1 MTPPPPGTILVA
13 DDDFEVR
20 DYFQAALQS
29 QGFLVQLA
37 EDGEEA
43 LRQLEHPAT
52 PPSLVLL
59 DVMLPGRDGV
69 ETLKE
74 IRRTHVDLPVILISS
89 ADSWP
94 YVVSELGDSP
104 APMLE
109 KPVPHYLLIQAVWE
123 ALESGGAVIPRLP
136 LVMSAP
142 APRRAAVMHG
152 SRMRQIENVV
162 KQLASFD
169 VPVLVVGETGVG
181 KEVIARRIHAQSRRS
196 TKPFLKLNCAAL
208 PSELVESELFG
219 YQRGAFTGA
228 FRDTPGKFEQAQ
240 GGTIMLDEIG
250 DMDVRLQAKL
260 LQVLQDGEFQRLGS
274 RETVRVD
281 VRVMAATH
289 RDLRKAIRAGSF
301 REDLFYRLNIMSI
314 EIPPLRDRK
323 DEIASLA
330 DHFLRKHAEHGNPI
344 PQITPDLRQSLL
356 EHRWPGNVRELE
368 NLMRKYLVVQRDHL
382 LIEEL
387 KSLATIEAT
396 DEPEEGRS
404 IFNAAKRQAGLEAA
418 VSALEATRWNR
429 KEAAGLLKMDYKTFL
444 YHMKK
449 LGISGKKTLG
459 E

>member
-1 MTPPPPGTILVA
+1 MSPPPPGTILVA

-43 LRQLEHPAT
+43 LRQLEHPAK

-74 IRRTHVDLPVILISS
+74 IRRTHGDLPVILISS
-89 ADSWP
+89 AASWP
-94 YVVSELGDSP
+94 YVVCELGDSP

-123 ALESGGAVIPRLP
+123 ALESAGVGLSRPSSVL
-136 LVMSAP
+136 SAP
-142 APRRAAVMHG
+142 APRRAPVMHG

-208 PSELVESELFG
+208 PTELVESELFG

-260 LQVLQDGEFQRLGS
+260 LQVLQDGEFQPLGS
-274 RETVRVD
+274 KETVKVD

-289 RDLRKAIRAGSF
+289 RDLRKAIHAGTV

-323 DEIASLA
+323 DEIAWLA
-330 DHFLRKHAEHGNPI
+330 DHFLQKHAEPGNPI
-344 PQITPDLRQSLL
+344 PQITPDLRQALL

-368 NLMRKYLVVQRDHL
+368 NLMRKYLVLQRDHL

-387 KSLATIEAT
+387 KSLAAIET
-396 DEPEEGRS
+396 SDEPEGGKS
-404 IFNAAKRQAGLEAA
+404 IFNAAKRQAG
-418 VSALEATRWNR
+418 
-429 KEAAGLLKMDYKTFL
+429 M
-444 YHMKK
+444 
-449 LGISGKKTLG
+449 
-459 E
+459 